1 MNRVSSILQLLR
13 SLVPGPGL
21 FLLLIAPVTGAVLSG
36 LTPPSHLFNLLTL
49 FSLCV
54 VYGGGAIICRE
65 LMLYWGKG
73 WPTLLM
79 LGAAFGVV
87 DEGLLNKSFFDPHWL
102 YLGSLASYGRWDG
115 VNWVW
120 AVQQTVFHAVFS
132 VALPVLLVGL
142 IFPKRRQQRW
152 VGPRGLLILLV
163 LFALALVLGFF
174 FGSAYHPPLL
184 LYGAALLV
192 AIILIAIARFMPR
205 TISLTR
211 RTDAAPPLRFG
222 ILGLLGT
229 ATFFLINWLLP
240 TTLAPFWIAIPLD
253 LLVALVVGIL
263 LIVTSGNGAGWTD
276 RQKVWLAGG
285 ALAFFIILAPFT
297 EIFQRQRNPGGI
309 TFIALVTLGLLYLL
323 MRRIERREK
332 KAATTQGQAA
342 QVI

>member
-1 MNRVSSILQLLR
+1 MNTVSRILQLLR

-21 FLLLIAPVTGAVLSG
+21 FLLLIAPVTGAVLAG

-79 LGAAFGVV
+79 MGAAFGVI
-87 DEGLLNKSFFDPHWL
+87 DEGLLNKSFFDPKWL
-102 YLGSLASYGRWDG
+102 YLGTLASYGRWDG

-120 AVQQTVFHAVFS
+120 AVQQTVFHAIFS

-142 IFPKRRQQRW
+142 IFPMRRHQRW

-174 FGSAYHPPLL
+174 FGSSYHPSLI

-192 AIILIAIARFMPR
+192 TIILIAVARFLPR
-205 TISLTR
+205 RITLTK

-229 ATFFLINWLLP
+229 TTFFLVNWLLP
-240 TTLAPFWIAIPLD
+240 TTLIPFWIAIPLD
-253 LLVALVVGIL
+253 LLVALVVAVL
-263 LIVTSGNGAGWTD
+263 LIVISGNGSGWTD
-276 RQKVWLAGG
+276 RQKVWLISS
-285 ALAFFIILAPFT
+285 ALAFFILLAPFT

-332 KAATTQGQAA
+332 KLAATQAA